1 MNLGNILCNIRRLTV
16 TKGQTTTTQ
25 GSLRVPPTWLS
36 LSVPTS
42 ILIHTINQLRNCT
55 ADLFSFFLFFPLF
68 IHYLLLSLLIASAAV
83 NGFARYCVW
92 EICSVESLCS
102 PFWLSRSF
110 DTDGRL

>member
-1 MNLGNILCNIRRLTV
+1 MV
-16 TKGQTTTTQ
+16 TKGQTTTMQ
-25 GSLRVPPTWLS
+25 GSLRVPPTWLG

-55 ADLFSFFLFFPLF
+55 ADLFSFFLFFPFF
-68 IHYLLLSLLIASAAV
+68 IHYLLLSLLIASAAI
-83 NGFARYCVW
+83 NGFALRCVGD
-92 EICSVESLCS
+92 CADESLCS